1 MIALWIVIGLILAA
15 LSVASLAALFS
26 IVGLAALFSG
36 AWLAV
41 CAMAGSLEFAKFV
54 LAAYLHQR
62 WNEMNKA
69 LRTYLTAAIVILS
82 LITSM
87 GVFGFLSDAYQSTST
102 LIQAEEIKLQTERNK
117 QASFTNE
124 IARLEKSI
132 NEIPDSRITKKLKAR
147 EAAEPAIKDLN
158 TRHAESEK
166 TISEIN
172 LHVLEI
178 KKKVGPLVY
187 ISKAFNVDIDSVVKY
202 LILIFVLVFDPL
214 AICLVIAAT
223 QALDSR
229 RKRSILSAEAPLTT
243 ESAEPKKTVLFETTA
258 KEEKP
263 EQKPEQKIS
272 AALPE
277 KKAEQED
284 LIEMRYATDL
294 SEEDKTKNKVV

>member
-1 MIALWIVIGLILAA
+1 MIAIWIVIGLILAA

-62 WNEMNKA
+62 WNDMNRV
-69 LRTYLTAAIVILS
+69 LRTYLTTAIVVLS

-124 IARLEKSI
+124 IARIEKSI

-147 EAAEPAIKDLN
+147 EAVEPTIKDLN
-158 TRHAESEK
+158 ARHAESEK

-223 QALDSR
+223 QAIDSR
-229 RKRSILSAEAPLTT
+229 RKHSILSGSTEVKA
-243 ESAEPKKTVLFETTA
+243 ESAELKKSVLFETTA
-258 KEEKP
+258 PEKTVAA
-263 EQKPEQKIS
+263 QKQEQKI
-272 AALPE
+272 
-277 KKAEQED
+277 EQED
-284 LIEMRYATDL
+284 LIEMRYATDV

>member
-15 LSVASLAALFS
+15 LSVASLAAIFS

-62 WNEMNKA
+62 WQEMNKA
-69 LRTYLTAAIVILS
+69 LRAYLTAAIVILS

-117 QASFTNE
+117 QTGYSNE
-124 IARLEKSI
+124 VARIEKSI
-132 NEIPDSRITKKLKAR
+132 NEIPDSRISKKLKAR
-147 EAAEPAIKDLN
+147 EAAEPAIRDLT
-158 TRHAESEK
+158 TRHADSEK

-172 LHVLEI
+172 LQILEI

-187 ISKAFNVDIDSVVKY
+187 ISKAFNVEIDSVVKY

-229 RKRSILSAEAPLTT
+229 RKRSILSGSPEVETP
-243 ESAEPKKTVLFETTA
+243 SAEPKKSVLFETTA
-258 KEEKP
+258 KEEKIAASL
-263 EQKPEQKIS
+263 KPEQI
-272 AALPE
+272 PD
-277 KKAEQED
+277 QED
-284 LIEMRYATDL
+284 LIEMRYATDV